1 MAVQMPK
8 IEGFQTVEY
17 YTGPEGRI
25 VVGNSLTCFEKG
37 DWSDAVVLGASF
49 AGVPTGILPVRQGC
63 RGWIA
68 HEAGPGK
75 DEAGIGGLP
84 LADEYGVPAAAIAT
98 MEARL
103 GDGRTLLSGRVSR
116 LNRAA
121 AALGVQPGQ
130 TGEEAARLMLKGR
143 PGRPVDVT
151 GRVDEETHE
160 IETPEGIVYACWSTS
175 RVKGTHPEDV
185 FCVAS
190 HGGETMAL
198 YALRIQ
204 PKGLICNDAGRGLDD
219 SGIAGIWMLDEHRI
233 AAATVSTD
241 SARIGDPMSTYNDGV
256 ISAVNRTA
264 EEIGVRA
271 GMTAKE
277 AARIMLLA

>member
-1 MAVQMPK
+1 MAKQMEK
-8 IEGFQTVEY
+8 IEGFQTVDY

-49 AGVPTGILPVRQGC
+49 AGVPTGILPVRQGAK
-63 RGWIA
+63 GWIA

-103 GDGRTLLSGRVSR
+103 GDGRTLLTGRVSR
-116 LNRAA
+116 VNNAA
-121 AALGVQPGQ
+121 AALGVKPGQ
-130 TGEEAARLMLKGR
+130 TGEEAAFLMLKAKNGT
-143 PGRPVDVT
+143 PVDVT
-151 GRVDEETHE
+151 GRVDEETHT
-160 IETPEGIVYACWSTS
+160 IETPEGNVYACWSTS
-175 RVKGTHPEDV
+175 RVKGQHPEDV

-190 HGGETMAL
+190 HGGETMGL
-198 YALRIQ
+198 YALRIS
-204 PKGLICNDAGRGLDD
+204 PKGLICNDAGKGMDD
-219 SGIAGIWMLDEHRI
+219 SGIAGIWMLDEKNI

-241 SARIGDPMSTYNDGV
+241 SARIGDPMSTYNDGI
-256 ISAVNRTA
+256 ISAVNKTA
-264 EEIGVRA
+264 EKLGIKV
-271 GMTAKE
+271 GMTAIE
-277 AARIMLLA
+277 AARRMLRA